1 MVSRQH
7 EYSGYCSHSSG
18 ESKEQTASVAE
29 VHFVQL
35 HNSLEC
41 AITTKKLIGIG
52 QHFGLEGGKMAGDLF
67 LVLGWGSPIGLGIFL
82 ALLGLMIFLFSK
94 ADELS
99 KRTKAFAKEKGL
111 EKKRD

>member
-1 MVSRQH
+1 
-7 EYSGYCSHSSG
+7 
-18 ESKEQTASVAE
+18 
-29 VHFVQL
+29 
-35 HNSLEC
+35 
-41 AITTKKLIGIG
+41 
-52 QHFGLEGGKMAGDLF
+52 MAGDLF

-111 EKKRD
+111 DKKRN